1 MGLTIHYEFA
11 ADVTRPD
18 QARRLVEHL
27 RQKALDLPFKEV
39 GEVVDVAGEAADFD
53 RRDADNPHG
62 WLLVQAGR
70 YVVRDD
76 VHYRVSP
83 RRLIAFSTLPGE
95 GAEEAN
101 FGLAVYPKTIQVDG
115 KRLRTG
121 LRDWSWASFCK
132 TQYASNPACGGV
144 ENFLR
149 CHLVL
154 VKLLDH
160 ARELGVLKDVS
171 DEGDYWQ
178 RRDVEALAKEVGE
191 WNGMLAAFAG
201 RLKEAIGEGA
211 ALDSEIAK
219 FPNFEH
225 LEAKGAELWEE
236 RSRSQSD
243 NQGGRPSFN

>member
-1 MGLTIHYEFA
+1 MGLTIHYGLE

-18 QARRLVEHL
+18 QARRLVEQL

-39 GEVVDVAGEAADFD
+39 GEIVDVSGEAADFD
-53 RRDADNPHG
+53 RRGPDDPDG
-62 WLLVQAGR
+62 WLLIQAGR

-76 VHYRVSP
+76 KHFRVSP
-83 RRLIAFSTLPGE
+83 RRLIAFSTWPGE

-115 KRLRTG
+115 QRLRTC

-132 TQYASNPACGGV
+132 TQYASNPECGGA

-149 CHLVL
+149 CHLAI

-160 ARELGVLKDVS
+160 ASELGLLKDVS
-171 DEGDYWQ
+171 DEGGYWEH
-178 RRDVEALAKEVGE
+178 RDVEALAKEVGE

-201 RLKEAIGEGA
+201 RLKDSIGEGA
-211 ALDSEIAK
+211 AVDSEIAK

-225 LEAKGAELWEE
+225 LEAKGAAQLDQ
-236 RSRSQSD
+236 RSKSRSD
-243 NQGGRPSFN
+243 NKRGRPSSG